1 MIHKNL
7 FTKKIKILQ
16 FFFKWENSKMFNV
29 KKLFV
34 FNFEL
39 ETRQK
44 NVCEHFRI
52 SNSKCDVIL
61 NTQFCNSIL

>member
-1 MIHKNL
+1 
-7 FTKKIKILQ
+7 
-16 FFFKWENSKMFNV
+16 MFNT

-44 NVCEHFRI
+44 NFYEHFRI
-52 SNSKCDVIL
+52 SNSKCDVIVR